1 MLFMEVFNLM
11 FDNLEKLFN
20 KIVVVGDF
28 NENLLNDKRIVYN
41 YMLLRGFKQYVKEL
55 IIENGILIDYVYV
68 KGCEYVYV

>member
-28 NENLLNDKRIVYN
+28 NENLLNDKWIVYN
-41 YMLLRGFKQYVKEL
+41 YMLLRGFK
-55 IIENGILIDYVYV
+55 
-68 KGCEYVYV
+68 